1 MMNKLSLILLLSCL
15 AVNFAQPHRNRGTSS
30 NVRHPSRRHSSSIVR
45 SQKQSNCRTEYKD
58 VWEVEYETKYENK
71 CETKYK

>member
-15 AVNFAQPHRNRGTSS
+15 AVSFAQPHRNRETYS
-30 NVRHPSRRHSSSIVR
+30 NFRHRSRGHLTNIRR
-45 SQKQSNCRTEYKD
+45 SQKQTYCRTEYKD